1 METTDLRHPTLSEI
15 LLDISPSPWTLRAF
29 MAHLS
34 QHHCEETLEFTWDA
48 ENYDFVFNQLAAE
61 SPMQRDRTDRVIS
74 SWQKLIQIYIAP
86 GGPRQVNIS
95 SRERDHLLNLPC
107 GPPPPHPSELD
118 ESRRIIYNLMN
129 DSILVPFLKLVS
141 PMQHES
147 PLEERIPSP
156 DIHPQPSV
164 GWDAAQSVSSRNA
177 RESEGSVD
185 NGNKNSPLSNS
196 ALHISPGGFHHVI
209 AACKRYWE
217 RVRRYA
223 TLHP

>member
-1 METTDLRHPTLSEI
+1 MDTTDPRHPTLSEI
-15 LLDISPSPWTLRAF
+15 LLDVSPSPWTFRAF

-34 QHHCEETLEFTWDA
+34 QHHCEETLEFTLDA
-48 ENYDFVFNQLAAE
+48 ENYAFVYNQLPAG

-74 SWQKLIQIYIAP
+74 SWQKLIRIYIAP
-86 GGPRQVNIS
+86 GGPREVNIS

-129 DSILVPFLKLVS
+129 DSILVPFLESVS

-164 GWDAAQSVSSRNA
+164 GWNAAQSVSSRDA
-177 RESEGSVD
+177 MEPEGSVD
-185 NGNKNSPLSNS
+185 DGNRNSPLSDS
-196 ALHISPGGFHHVI
+196 TPPVSPGGFHHVV
-209 AACKRYWE
+209 AAYERSWE

>member
-1 METTDLRHPTLSEI
+1 MDTTGPRHPTLSEI

-34 QHHCEETLEFTWDA
+34 QHHCEETLEFTLDTEDYA
-48 ENYDFVFNQLAAE
+48 SVYNQLATE
-61 SPMQRDRTDRVIS
+61 SPMQRDRADRIIS
-74 SWQKLIQIYIAP
+74 SWQKLIRIYITP
-86 GGPRQVNIS
+86 GGPRQINIS

-129 DSILVPFLKLVS
+129 DSILSPFLESVS

-156 DIHPQPSV
+156 DNRLQPSV
-164 GWDAAQSVSSRNA
+164 RWDVTQSVSR
-177 RESEGSVD
+177 
-185 NGNKNSPLSNS
+185 NSPLSDS
-196 ALHISPGGFHHVI
+196 TLHTSPGGFHHAV
-209 AACKRYWE
+209 AAYERYWE
-217 RVRRYA
+217 KVRRYA

>member
-1 METTDLRHPTLSEI
+1 MEMDTTDPRHPTLSEI
-15 LLDISPSPWTLRAF
+15 LLDISPSPWTLRVF
-29 MAHLS
+29 MTHLS
-34 QHHCEETLEFTWDA
+34 QHHCEETLEFTLDA
-48 ENYDFVFNQLAAE
+48 ENHDFVYNQLAAE

-74 SWQKLIQIYIAP
+74 SWQKLIRICVAP

-95 SRERDHLLNLPC
+95 SRERDHVLNLPC
-107 GPPPPHPSELD
+107 GPLPPHPSELD
-118 ESRRIIYNLMN
+118 QSRQIIYNLLN
-129 DSILVPFLKLVS
+129 DSILVPFLESVS

-164 GWDAAQSVSSRNA
+164 SSRNA

-185 NGNKNSPLSNS
+185 NGNRNSPLSDS
-196 ALHISPGGFHHVI
+196 TLHISPGGFHHVV